1 MGACMGRAE
10 PVAQPATFYDR
21 GGPVFLLEN
30 KGKEVRPK
38 EVALLDR
45 DEKLCTLG
53 GWERGT

>member
-1 MGACMGRAE
+1 
-10 PVAQPATFYDR
+10 
-21 GGPVFLLEN
+21 LEN